1 MIVSNNSKRS
11 NCRWLQICVL
21 VCVVVVLPLGI
32 ASAADHE
39 AVAELTPQQA
49 RAMMG
54 VLKKAGGDK
63 KDVDIDAI
71 GRKIRAAV
79 QAGKITAE
87 EGRAKMVAVRKAAGG
102 EKKTAKEGGC
112 ASGEDNQRRGQG
124 QNGRYQK
131 KKCR

>member
-39 AVAELTPQQA
+39 AVARRLKTAVAAGELTPQQA

-79 QAGKITAE
+79 Q
-87 EGRAKMVAVRKAAGG
+87 
-102 EKKTAKEGGC
+102 
-112 ASGEDNQRRGQG
+112 
-124 QNGRYQK
+124 
-131 KKCR
+131 